1 MYSLISNDVFCNYNI
16 GEYIWLSKNFII
28 FRIKCKN
35 LKINFDFNNQNS
47 SNFKDKLLY
56 VIDISW
62 QIKLLQ
68 KN

>member
-1 MYSLISNDVFCNYNI
+1 MGYT
-16 GEYIWLSKNFII
+16 WLNKNFII
-28 FRIKCKN
+28 FRIRCKN
-35 LKINFDFNNQNS
+35 LRCSFDFNNQNS

-56 VIDISW
+56 ELDILW